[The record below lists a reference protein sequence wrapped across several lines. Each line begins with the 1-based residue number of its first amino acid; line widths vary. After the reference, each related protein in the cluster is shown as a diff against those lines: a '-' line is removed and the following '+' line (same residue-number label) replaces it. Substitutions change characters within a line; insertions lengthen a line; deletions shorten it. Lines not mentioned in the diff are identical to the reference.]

1 MSYFRA
7 KSRQTNQNA
16 FLQNRLAN
24 FTNPPMRTGNLH
36 VEKNETVGGDL
47 DISGNLKAT
56 SFYATGNFYLNAH
69 ILIPPGTVIQSA
81 AITVPAGWLDCD
93 GALLNK
99 VTYAKLFAAIGNT
112 YGGSSSDLSF
122 NLPDTRG
129 RVCVGV
135 GDGAGVALSN
145 RILGATGGAETHTLT
160 AEQMPSHN
168 HTSNAVGGTIGLITA
183 DGLNTAGVVDASA
196 TEPNIYAAP
205 QALTINNT
213 GDGLPHNNMQPFIA
227 LRHLIKS

>member
-135 GDGAGVALSN
+135 GDGAALSD

-160 AEQMPSHN
+160 AEQMPSHSHSLTRRAN
-168 HTSNAVGGTIGLITA
+168 SDTGTFDTDNGNQDESSAATTDRA
-183 DGLNTAGVVDASA
+183 DLGPFNT
-196 TEPNIYAAP
+196 
-205 QALTINNT
+205 NNT
-213 GDGLPHNNMQPFIA
+213 GGGLPHNNMQPFIA

>member
-1 MSYFRA
+1 M
-7 KSRQTNQNA
+7 
-16 FLQNRLAN
+16 
-24 FTNPPMRTGNLH
+24 
-36 VEKNETVGGDL
+36 
-47 DISGNLKAT
+47 KAT

-160 AEQMPSHN
+160 AEQMPSHSHSLTRRAN
-168 HTSNAVGGTIGLITA
+168 SDTGTVDTDTGHQDESSAATTDREDL
-183 DGLNTAGVVDASA
+183 GPFNT
-196 TEPNIYAAP
+196 
-205 QALTINNT
+205 NNT
-213 GDGLPHNNMQPFIA
+213 GGGLPHNNMQPFIA

>member
-160 AEQMPSHN
+160 AEQMPSHSHSLTRRAN
-168 HTSNAVGGTIGLITA
+168 SDTGTFDTDNGNQDESSAATTDRA
-183 DGLNTAGVVDASA
+183 DLGPFNT
-196 TEPNIYAAP
+196 
-205 QALTINNT
+205 NNT
-213 GDGLPHNNMQPFIA
+213 GGGLPHNNMQPFIA

>member
-160 AEQMPSHN
+160 AEQMPSHSHSLTRRAN
-168 HTSNAVGGTIGLITA
+168 SDTGTFDTDNGHQDESSAATTDREDLGPFNTNNSGG
-183 DGLNTAGVVDASA
+183 
-196 TEPNIYAAP
+196 
-205 QALTINNT
+205 
-213 GDGLPHNNMQPFIA
+213 GLPHNNMQPFIA